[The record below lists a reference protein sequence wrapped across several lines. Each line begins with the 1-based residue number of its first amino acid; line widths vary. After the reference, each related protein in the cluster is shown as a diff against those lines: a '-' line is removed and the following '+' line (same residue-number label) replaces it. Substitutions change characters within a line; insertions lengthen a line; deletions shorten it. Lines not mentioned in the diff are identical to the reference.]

1 MVFSG
6 VGDFARS
13 YKELYEILTVVFE
26 KRHLSLLLMPTTR
39 DVSRGEMAVSAGYYN
54 VTDTK
59 KSVLQYVSAG
69 VSVVRSGTVQA
80 PECWDECWSFRALNQ
95 RPPARQTVGA
105 YPIELTGMRFF
116 RRSKPA

>member
-1 MVFSG
+1 MGFSG

-54 VTDTK
+54 GHEKVSFAVRFCWRLRCQIVRFRLL
-59 KSVLQYVSAG
+59 SVG
-69 VSVVRSGTVQA
+69 MSVGLSG
-80 PECWDECWSFRALNQ
+80 L
-95 RPPARQTVGA
+95 
-105 YPIELTGMRFF
+105 
-116 RRSKPA
+116 